1 MQYVHQNNKST
12 WNLMSTTIGLDV
24 WIGPRYKK
32 SCLIQIVNLDLLFFV
47 KKGKR

>member
-1 MQYVHQNNKST
+1 MEPNEYHNWLKCV
-12 WNLMSTTIGLDV
+12 
-24 WIGPRYKK
+24 IGPRYKK